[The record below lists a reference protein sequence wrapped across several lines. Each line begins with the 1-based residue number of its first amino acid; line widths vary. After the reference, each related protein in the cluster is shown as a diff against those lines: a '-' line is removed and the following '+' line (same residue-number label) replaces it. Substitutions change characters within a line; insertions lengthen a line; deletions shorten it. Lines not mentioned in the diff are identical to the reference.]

1 MMVETEKKM
10 GEKVWKKFLI
20 KHWQMI
26 FLFVV
31 IAILAVTGAIL
42 VYLWFVEEAQ
52 LTGLVPA
59 ILGSWSMGNI
69 VAFIIHLIFWE
80 ILYIGIPVII
90 IVVGIYFLWWKRIPD
105 AERKEYKRANLPF
118 GSRSYKRESGG
129 GISFLVFIAFAIK
142 VYTDGNW
149 DVAIATWSF
158 DYLVY
163 SFLWALIWILIIFG
177 IPIAIG
183 ATLWLRYEMKKNP

>member
-1 MMVETEKKM
+1 MVETETKI
-10 GEKVWKKFLI
+10 GEKVWKKFLR

-31 IAILAVTGAIL
+31 IAILAALGAIF

-52 LTGLVPA
+52 LTGLVPT
-59 ILGSWSMGNI
+59 ILGSWTMGHI
-69 VAFIIHLIFWE
+69 VAFILHLIFWE

-90 IVVGIYFLWWKRIPD
+90 IIVGIYFLWWKRLPD
-105 AERKEYKRANLPF
+105 DERKEYRHAHLPF
-118 GSRSYKRESGG
+118 GSRSRKTDSGG
-129 GISFLVFIAFAIK
+129 GISFLVFIAFIII
-142 VYTDGNW
+142 VYTDGKW
-149 DVAIATWSF
+149 DVPIATWSF
-158 DYLVY
+158 DYIVY

-183 ATLWLRYEMKKNP
+183 ATLWLGYEMKKKP